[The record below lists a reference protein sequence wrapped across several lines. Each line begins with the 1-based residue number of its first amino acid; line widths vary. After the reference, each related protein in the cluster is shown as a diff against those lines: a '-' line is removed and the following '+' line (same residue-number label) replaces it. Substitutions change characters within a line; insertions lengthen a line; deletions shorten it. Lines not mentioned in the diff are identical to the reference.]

1 MIKRKSI
8 FLKLKEYNNE
18 NNIQTK
24 KEFLSSRRNSK
35 NKDEDPN
42 TENNIHSEEEADTLL
57 NNIITYYQKGEYN
70 HLLKFAESIDE
81 PCDTFFYW
89 KIMYL
94 KILTY
99 QEIIQFKMFNYFKKN
114 KLALINEYFTMF
126 MKDIEEIISNLEKIK
141 SNKDNLS
148 DLKQRKKGSFF
159 FVREEKKVKKENIK
173 YLKEKAKI
181 KKVIPHMIETIIS
194 QLLKYCYYFAR
205 YCLYKKS
212 IYDVIA
218 FLSLG
223 IRIIQRT
230 FEFSSSP
237 ETLHWSCHI
246 CLFMS
251 SILIVTKNFS
261 TAKNYVIFTIIM
273 CYIELELRL
282 NKRDHYF
289 YYIVNIKPD
298 SNHELYL
305 NQIYSMLSIA
315 FYHFGVCCEN
325 EYNIKMSHTL
335 YEQSKYFNSQNHSQY
350 QEESNFDLFMENLL
364 KRTNLRNQ
372 LITFFS
378 LEEKKK
384 NILQNVIDIPRTVF
398 SSNEY
403 NNKKKEKRYE
413 RVKNYIEN
421 LKIMEL
427 DDDEPDL
434 LNKIKGKPFSKKV
447 GIPTKNVHI
456 LNYLLN
462 NKFNNYLRKTDK
474 LELFNLTQESRI
486 EIQKEIKF
494 IKREELEQKNPK
506 KDNNFLNI
514 KIKGNKLHKSLTKNY
529 GSFNSL
535 KECKN
540 PFKNSQ
546 SAKNIGKLNKNNMFI
561 NNYSDNS
568 NKNIHLT
575 LALKEFKRN
584 IKHNKIHNKMHHQMS
599 LNIMPKINLFKNNK
613 NSINSNS
620 NEKYLYNYN
629 NKNYHNFLA
638 ELNNN
643 KNSEFSLSN
652 SNSQA
657 KSINRNKKIG
667 LPLSFSFTSFNKND
681 LKRKHNKNNLF
692 PLSLKNYNLKKN
704 INKKRFVSENLFDS
718 NYKDNKEENLNN
730 KKDIINNNNNK
741 INDKKDDDKVNTK
754 LKIKKIKIN
763 LKKKYESKSPSEK
776 SKENEYYM
784 FDKKLMSK
792 KNFLDSKFV
801 RELKFQ
807 KDLLK
812 CKSEEIYSNDID
824 NASLNHSFNKQKV
837 YNNCD
842 TFFRS
847 TLKEFLEE
855 KSKQYEREQLN
866 MLNMKLKIQNYNKSE
881 ENEEKEDK
889 EDKDI
894 PYVFDNFLSE
904 KRFKRRGALK
914 DNNLNQNV
922 FYLEKIMTQINKIK
936 GKENIINLKLKE
948 NRNKILS
955 QNKRKHLYLEYT
967 KTNA

>member
-1 MIKRKSI
+1 MKKRKSI

-18 NNIQTK
+18 NSFQTK
-24 KEFLSSRRNSK
+24 KEFLSSRRNTN

-42 TENNIHSEEEADTLL
+42 SENNIHSEEGADTLL
-57 NNIITYYQKGEYN
+57 NNIITYYQNGEYN
-70 HLLKFAESIDE
+70 HLLKLAENIDE
-81 PCDTFFYW
+81 PCDSFFYW

-99 QEIIQFKMFNYFKKN
+99 QEIIQFKMFNFFKKN
-114 KLALINEYFTMF
+114 KLTLINEYFTMF
-126 MKDIEEIISNLEKIK
+126 MKDIEEIISNLKKIK
-141 SNKDNLS
+141 SNNVNLLE
-148 DLKQRKKGSFF
+148 LKQRKKESFF
-159 FVREEKKVKKENIK
+159 LMIEEKKVKKENIK
-173 YLKEKAKI
+173 YMKEKAKI

-223 IRIIQRT
+223 VRIIQRT

-251 SILIVTKNFS
+251 SILILTKNFS
-261 TAKNYVIFTIIM
+261 TAKNYVIFAIIM

-282 NKRDHYF
+282 NKRDHFF
-289 YYIVNIKPD
+289 YYIAFIKPD

-325 EYNIKMSHTL
+325 EYNFKMSHTL
-335 YEQSKYFNSQNHSQY
+335 YEQAKYFNSQNNSKY
-350 QEESNFDLFMENLL
+350 QEESNFNLFMDNLL

-384 NILQNVIDIPRTVF
+384 NILQNVIDIQRTVF

-403 NNKKKEKRYE
+403 NNNKKEKRYE

-494 IKREELEQKNPK
+494 IKREELEQKNPIK
-506 KDNNFLNI
+506 NNNFLNI
-514 KIKGNKLHKSLTKNY
+514 KIKENKFHKSLTKNY
-529 GSFNSL
+529 DTFNSL
-535 KECKN
+535 KEYKN

-546 SAKNIGKLNKNNMFI
+546 SARNIDKLNKDMYI

-568 NKNIHLT
+568 NKNMHLT
-575 LALKEFKRN
+575 LTLKLFRRN
-584 IKHNKIHNKMHHQMS
+584 INHNKLHHQMS

-613 NSINSNS
+613 NSINSNKK
-620 NEKYLYNYN
+620 NLNNYN
-629 NKNYHNFLA
+629 IQKYHNFLA

-643 KNSEFSLSN
+643 KNSEFTLSN

-657 KSINRNKKIG
+657 KSISRNKNIG
-667 LPLSFSFTSFNKND
+667 LPLSFLLTSFNKND
-681 LKRKHNKNNLF
+681 QKRKLNKNNLF
-692 PLSLKNYNLKKN
+692 PFSLKNYDLKKN
-704 INKKRFVSENLFDS
+704 INKRRLVSENLLDL
-718 NYKDNKEENLNN
+718 NYKVKKEENLDN
-730 KKDIINNNNNK
+730 KKDIINNNNK
-741 INDKKDDDKVNTK
+741 INDKKDDDKGKTN

-763 LKKKYESKSPSEK
+763 LKKKYKSKSPSEK
-776 SKENEYYM
+776 SKYNDYYM
-784 FDKKLMSK
+784 FDKKLISK

-824 NASLNHSFNKQKV
+824 NFSLSHSFNKQKV

-847 TLKEFLEE
+847 TLNKFLEE

-866 MLNMKLKIQNYNKSE
+866 MLNMKLKMQNNIKSE
-881 ENEEKEDK
+881 ENEEKE
-889 EDKDI
+889 EKDI
-894 PYVFDNFLSE
+894 PFAYDNFLSQ
-904 KRFKRRGALK
+904 KRFKRRGAVK

-948 NRNKILS
+948 NRNKMLS
-955 QNKRKHLYLEYT
+955 KNKRKNLFLEYN
-967 KTNA
+967 KTNS